1 MRVLFLVAA
10 LALSGCKYMSPG
22 FNREAYQGPLIDENG
37 QVIQPPT
44 Y

>member
-1 MRVLFLVAA
+1 MKLFILIAV

-22 FNREAYQGPLIDENG
+22 FDREAYQGPLIDEHG
-37 QVIQPPT
+37 QPIQPPT